1 MLCWFPMLS
10 FELYSSIILRSM
22 IWVNFCI
29 WYEDGRTSVF
39 CLWLSSCA
47 STMGWKT
54 ILSTTEF
61 SCTLWTDSKYKSI
74 LSLSC
79 LNYNICY
86 LSGIGRRKQQPTP
99 IFLPGK
105 SHGRRAWQ
113 ATVHRVTELDMTVCV
128 CVCVSAHTHTHS
140 LVVCPKDNF
149 QRQWL
154 VVFNLIF
161 SGYYFTGEQSQS
173 SLYGHSTGKIFSL
186 CDIFILCALLLFYQ
200 ERCPKCASKS
210 RILLVI

>member
-10 FELYSSIILRSM
+10 FELYSSIILRYM
-22 IWVNFCI
+22 ICVNFCI
-29 WYEDGRTSVF
+29 RYEDGWTSVY

-86 LSGIGRRKQQPTP
+86 LSGIGRRKWQTTP

-113 ATVHRVTELDMTVCV
+113 GTVHRVTELDMTK
-128 CVCVSAHTHTHS
+128 CVCVSAHTHTHTHIH
-140 LVVCPKDNF
+140 LLYALRITFKDN
-149 QRQWL
+149 
-154 VVFNLIF
+154 
-161 SGYYFTGEQSQS
+161 E
-173 SLYGHSTGKIFSL
+173 
-186 CDIFILCALLLFYQ
+186 
-200 ERCPKCASKS
+200 
-210 RILLVI
+210 